1 MVHQLGELSVFQMTG
16 WDDRMWIKG
25 QGFVYISFTFIFLVP
40 RT

>member
-1 MVHQLGELSVFQMTG
+1 MVHQLGELSVLRMTG

-25 QGFVYISFTFIFLVP
+25 QEFVYISFTFIVLVP